1 MKATGFTLAAVLM
14 AAGAWGNEPPP
25 PRIGA
30 A

>member
-25 PRIGA
+25 PPHKR
-30 A
+30 